1 MKTLVLA
8 GYLAATCLAVGQAPS
23 NTWNS
28 KAAAAYLDE
37 RAGWWM
43 DLKAAQRDHGTFCVS
58 CHTAVPYALAR
69 PSLRGVLAEKSAS
82 GNEQRLVDNVRKRVR
97 MWQEVEPFYKG
108 DPKPAE
114 SRGTE
119 AIMNALI
126 LANTDATLSGDTKL
140 AFDNMWA
147 LQQPNGAL
155 NWLDFHNAPW
165 ESGDSQFYG
174 NALAAVAV
182 GTAPGNYK
190 AQPAIQDNLKRL
202 RDYLSENRDKQSL
215 VNRVVLL
222 WASTKVPGL
231 LTSAQ
236 QDAIVAEALSKQSDD
251 GSWSLTSIVGA
262 WKRHDGTPLE
272 TRGDGYATGL
282 VTFVLQQTGVSCDH
296 AKLERGLMW
305 LVNNQNRMEGNW
317 PGYSLNKERERTHVA
332 YLFMSDAATAY
343 AVMSLTQSGGGK

>member
-1 MKTLVLA
+1 MKTLLLVA
-8 GYLAATCLAVGQAPS
+8 CLAATSLAAGQAPS

-43 DLKAAQRDHGTFCVS
+43 DLKASQRDHGTFCVS

-82 GNEQRLVDNVRKRVR
+82 GNEQRMVDNIRKRVR
-97 MWQEVEPFYKG
+97 MWQDVEPFYKG
-108 DPKPAE
+108 DPKSAE

-119 AIMNALI
+119 AVLNALI
-126 LANTDATLSGDTKL
+126 LANADATLSDDTKL
-140 AFDNMWA
+140 AFSNMWA
-147 LQQPNGAL
+147 LQQPSGAM

-190 AQPAIQDNLKRL
+190 ATPAIQENLKHL
-202 RDYLSENRDKQSL
+202 RDYLTEKADQQSL

-222 WASTKVPGL
+222 WASTKLPGL
-231 LTSAQ
+231 LTAAQ

-251 GSWSLTSIVGA
+251 GSWSLTAIVGT
-262 WKRHDGTPLE
+262 WKRHDGTPME

-282 VTFVLQQTGVSCDH
+282 ITYVLQQTGVSCEQ
-296 AKLERGLMW
+296 AKLQRGLAW
-305 LVNNQNRMEGNW
+305 LASHQNGIEGSW

-343 AVMSLTQSGGGK
+343 AVMALTTSTGGK

>member
-1 MKTLVLA
+1 
-8 GYLAATCLAVGQAPS
+8 
-23 NTWNS
+23 
-28 KAAAAYLDE
+28 
-37 RAGWWM
+37 
-43 DLKAAQRDHGTFCVS
+43 
-58 CHTAVPYALAR
+58 
-69 PSLRGVLAEKSAS
+69 
-82 GNEQRLVDNVRKRVR
+82 
-97 MWQEVEPFYKG
+97 
-108 DPKPAE
+108 
-114 SRGTE
+114 
-119 AIMNALI
+119 
-126 LANTDATLSGDTKL
+126 
-140 AFDNMWA
+140 MWA